1 MLLRNPI
8 SCVADA
14 SCGWLVGGNVPL
26 AVLQPLLDQRT
37 KGGNCH
43 SIESVHGGR
52 CHGRR
57 RNTRFAPVGWHQT
70 ASRATT

>member
-1 MLLRNPI
+1 MPLRN
-8 SCVADA
+8 ADA
-14 SCGWLVGGNVPL
+14 SCDWLVGGNAPL

-37 KGGNCH
+37 KGGDCR

-57 RNTRFAPVGWHQT
+57 RNTRFAPVGWQQT